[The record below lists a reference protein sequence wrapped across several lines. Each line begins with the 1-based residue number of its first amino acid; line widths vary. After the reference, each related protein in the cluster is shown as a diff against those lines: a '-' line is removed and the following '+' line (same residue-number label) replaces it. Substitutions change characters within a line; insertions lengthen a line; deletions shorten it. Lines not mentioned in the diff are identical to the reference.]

1 MWRRFAY
8 IIRVF
13 ALPPAVF
20 VGASVMAWW
29 LWQHQAELPQ
39 TYGTVEAVRVEVAA
53 ATEGMLATN
62 SDPGWWTLFDSVT
75 QDTVIA
81 RLDDRP
87 SMARLV
93 ALRAELKR
101 LEQEVT
107 AAAARIDVE
116 YADQELQQRREAIRL
131 AWNVERLRLDVLD
144 RKTLLETSRIEQQR
158 LSARVAYLEP
168 LVARGAITDMELVD
182 ASLLRDET
190 EQRVNELK
198 VSLVES
204 EQQQKRA
211 VERMAE
217 FTFASDPQ
225 LAAQLAPL
233 RSAVDVQAAL
243 IEELKIGIELL
254 EVRAPVSGEIVAI
267 HRYPGQNVQAGDPV
281 VTIAATKGRY
291 IVSYVRSES
300 NLQPT
305 QDMSVRVRRRVLGGL
320 SVKTTVGRIGPQ
332 VELVPTQ
339 QRRDPNR
346 PEWGRP
352 VRIRMPQDLVLVP
365 GELVEISFGST
376 LLREKKFAPW
386 Q

>member
-1 MWRRFAY
+1 
-8 IIRVF
+8 V
-13 ALPPAVF
+13 
-20 VGASVMAWW
+20 
-29 LWQHQAELPQ
+29 
-39 TYGTVEAVRVEVAA
+39 
-53 ATEGMLATN
+53 
-62 SDPGWWTLFDSVT
+62 
-75 QDTVIA
+75 
-81 RLDDRP
+81 
-87 SMARLV
+87 ARLV

-116 YADQELQQRREAIRL
+116 YADQELQQRREAVRL
-131 AWNVERLRLDVLD
+131 AWNVERMRLDVLD

-168 LVARGAITDMELVD
+168 LVTRGAITDMELVD
-182 ASLLRDET
+182 ASLLRKET
-190 EQRVNELK
+190 EQRVNELE

-204 EQQQKRA
+204 EQQQQRA
-211 VERMAE
+211 IERMAE
-217 FTFASDPQ
+217 FSFSSDPQ

-243 IEELKIGIELL
+243 IEELKIRIELL

-320 SVKTTVGRIGPQ
+320 SVETTVGRVGPQ
-332 VELVPTQ
+332 VELVPAP

-352 VRIRMPQDLVLVP
+352 VRIRMPRDLVLVP

-376 LLREKKFAPW
+376 LLREKQLAPW